1 MPISYKIVKQ
11 CQPGKAGGGQW
22 KYYARACKRRK
33 LSLYDLS
40 REIER
45 RTSLSVTDVIA
56 AVTAFTEIIPD
67 KLKNGHTVDLGSL
80 GILSLSVKSK
90 GQETLEEVTA
100 KCISGVQINF
110 RPSVQ
115 MKREMES
122 VKFVLEKD

>member
-11 CQPGKAGGGQW
+11 CQPGKVGGGQW

-122 VKFVLEKD
+122 VKFVLEKE